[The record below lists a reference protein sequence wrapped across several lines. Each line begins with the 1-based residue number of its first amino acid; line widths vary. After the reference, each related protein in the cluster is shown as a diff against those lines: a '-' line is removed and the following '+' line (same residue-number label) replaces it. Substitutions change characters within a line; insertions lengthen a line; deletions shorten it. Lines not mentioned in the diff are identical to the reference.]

1 VGALGFAMT
10 HRLDRRLIILRAK
23 RNGCFDHNQYYL
35 ERAVRAR
42 VARRVRIHL
51 RHMEP
56 VILIAPRWSSA
67 MRFLDDVGAD
77 LLIGMPTVTTR
88 TLNLTPLKGL
98 SVPQAWAW
106 MVQALGEFLEIK
118 LDGPAWQAVS
128 RHGFRFVMS
137 QLFNRAQGHDER
149 RCLMI
154 HGLEHIH
161 IEALKDL
168 MQVFEEFMIRAG
180 NQRRTNILMAGAV
193 DAAHLEFAGAS
204 RIVLPDFHMDEA
216 LEALVEY
223 LGPEEPHRLQ
233 SIIELVGGVPAIL
246 ERLGEEDPRRLSE
259 IVADPQTFWRII
271 GGLAIEIRGAYEIV
285 AADQTL
291 SKRLDTLCSEGPLPE
306 DATVDHQ
313 LFRAGLVTRHRRGLD
328 WLTAVRAPVFGDLAQ
343 AS

>member
-1 VGALGFAMT
+1 MI
-10 HRLDRRLIILRAK
+10 HRLDRRLTILRAK
-23 RNGCFDHNQYYL
+23 RKGCFDRNQYYL
-35 ERAVRAR
+35 ERAARAR

-51 RHMEP
+51 RNMEP

-77 LLIGMPTVTTR
+77 LLIGMPGVTSR
-88 TLNLTPLKGL
+88 TLNLSPLRGL

-168 MQVFEEFMIRAG
+168 MQVFEEFMMRAG
-180 NQRRTNILMAGAV
+180 DQRRTNMLLAGAI

-204 RIVLPDFHMDEA
+204 RILLPDFHEEEA
-216 LEALVEY
+216 IETLVES
-223 LGPEEPHRLQ
+223 LGPIELHRLE
-233 SIIELVGGVPAIL
+233 SLVELVGGVPAIL
-246 ERLGEEDPRRLSE
+246 DRLGEQEPKRLTE
-259 IVADPQTFWRII
+259 IVADPQSVWRIL

-285 AADQTL
+285 AADQAL
-291 SKRLDTLCSEGPLPE
+291 SDRLDVLCSEGPLPE
-306 DATVDHQ
+306 DAEVDSQ
-313 LFRAGLVTRHRRGLD
+313 LLRAGLVKRRRNGLS
-328 WLTAVRAPVFGDLAQ
+328 WMTSVRAPVFSDLAQ